1 MEARARKFLSEDEY
15 LALEAEAEE
24 RHELVNGEMIAMSG
38 GSHAHSTIASNLAFE
53 LGRLLRAKGRP
64 CIVMS
69 SDQRVT
75 VDETGLYTYPDLTV
89 VCGQP
94 RSTQKSRTSVT
105 NPIVLVEILS
115 KEAEAYDR
123 GAKFAHYR
131 RIPSLQAYVLVSQT
145 PRHIEVF
152 QRMPDGRWVLNEAL
166 AGAIEIPGLDV
177 AIELDEVY
185 RYVDLLEPE
194 AP

>member
-1 MEARARKFLSEDEY
+1 MEALARRFLTEDEY

-24 RHELVNGEMIAMSG
+24 RHEFVNGEMIAMSG
-38 GSHAHSTIASNLAFE
+38 GSHAHSTIAANLARE
-53 LGRLLRAKGRP
+53 LGNRLRAKDRP

-115 KEAEAYDR
+115 KETEAYDR

-131 RIPSLQAYVLVSQT
+131 RIPSLQAYVLVSQA

-152 QRMPDGRWVLNEAL
+152 QRMTDGRWVLNEAL

-194 AP
+194 AG

>member
-1 MEARARKFLSEDEY
+1 MEALARKFLTEDEY

-24 RHELVNGEMIAMSG
+24 RHEFVNGEMIAMSG
-38 GSHAHSTIASNLAFE
+38 GSHAHSTIAANLAAE
-53 LGRLLRAKGRP
+53 LVTRLRAKGRP

-94 RSTQKSRTSVT
+94 RSTPKSRTSVT

-115 KEAEAYDR
+115 KETEAYDR

-131 RIPSLQAYVLVSQT
+131 RIPSLQAYVLVSQA

-166 AGAIEIPGLDV
+166 AGSIEIPGLDV
-177 AIELDEVY
+177 AIDLDEVY